1 MQAVLGT
8 ELDAALLLFE
18 ENAADLGA
26 VVLEREIDVAG
37 LGFAAVGD
45 FAFDPDVGEIL
56 AEEVADA
63 GGQLA
68 DGERAAGGLEV
79 EGELAH
85 GAVIRDPCSVTRAPR
100 LANRDR

>member
-18 ENAADLGA
+18 EDAADLGA
-26 VVLEREIDVAG
+26 IVFEGEVDVAG

-45 FAFDPDVGEIL
+45 LAFDPDVGEIL

-63 GGQLA
+63 SGQLA
-68 DGERAAGGLEV
+68 DGERAAGRLQIES
-79 EGELAH
+79 ELAH
-85 GAVIRDPCSVTRAPR
+85 GGVIRDLCSVTGVR
-100 LANRDR
+100 